1 MLSFSYVRMHVST
14 SIHHSMLFFFC
25 ALCIVCIVR
34 FVAVL
39 SHFFLRI
46 FMLVAWTFKCALNF
60 FFSSYIIYVYTFTPL
75 TKSNHFVFDF
85 IVLSYVLFGWLDSIL
100 LEYFHLLLFD
110 FKHFQDDI
118 ISTCNIH
125 IYDVK
130 PA

>member
-14 SIHHSMLFFFC
+14 SIHHSMLFFF
-25 ALCIVCIVR
+25 ALCVS
-34 FVAVL
+34 FVSSDL
-39 SHFFLRI
+39 LLYYPIFLRI

-118 ISTCNIH
+118 ILT
-125 IYDVK
+125 
-130 PA
+130 